1 MAVLAVIHNFSR
13 TFAALMKNNIT
24 AILYITTVT
33 LLSLC
38 VATHGKEYN
47 SRPCSMEVAKEVIT
61 TDTIRLMF
69 GGDLMQHLPQI
80 TAAQQSNGSH
90 DYTTSFEHIAPL
102 FRDADIAVLNF
113 ETTINTSG
121 KYSGYPLFAA
131 PPAVADA
138 MVDMGIDIALLANN
152 HCCDRSG
159 KGIDST
165 IEEFRRRSIAHVG
178 VYKDSVDYHE
188 NNIRYFKCKGVN
200 FALLN
205 YTYST
210 NGMPIPKGRIV
221 NLIDTVTI
229 KRDLHSIEHDS
240 VDCIIACMHWGIEYQ
255 RKANREQKAI
265 AEMMRREGVDI
276 IIGSHPHVVQPY
288 YADSTFV
295 VYYSLGNLVS
305 NQRWRY
311 SDGGLLAEVEVI
323 RCDTIEGLR
332 YKTTPHPVW
341 VMLPGYRVL
350 PRSVGDTLNMPTSSR
365 GQYNQFISDT
375 ETLLGQQ

>member
-38 VATHGKEYN
+38 GGCAGSAPT
-47 SRPCSMEVAKEVIT
+47 PSMEETIKERVIT
-61 TDTIRLMF
+61 TDTVRLMF

-80 TAAQQSNGSH
+80 SAAQQSDGSY
-90 DYTTSFEHIAPL
+90 DYTASFEYIAPL
-102 FRDADIAVLNF
+102 FRSADIAVLNF

-131 PPAVADA
+131 PPAIADA

-152 HCCDRSG
+152 HCCDRSA
-159 KGIDST
+159 KGIDAT
-165 IEEFRRRSIAHVG
+165 IEEFRRRGIAHVG
-178 VYKDSVDYHE
+178 VYKDSIDYAN
-188 NNIRYFKCKGVN
+188 NNILHFEKRGIH

-205 YTYST
+205 YTYGT

-221 NLIDTVTI
+221 NIIDTLTI
-229 KRDLHSIEHDS
+229 KRDLRSIKHDS
-240 VDCIIACMHWGIEYQ
+240 VDCIIACIHWGVEYQ
-255 RKANREQKAI
+255 RKANREQKTI

-276 IIGSHPHVVQPY
+276 IIGSHPHVIQPY
-288 YADSTFV
+288 EADSTFV

-311 SDGGLLAEVEVI
+311 SDGGLLAEIEVI

-332 YKTTPHPVW
+332 YRTTPHPAW
-341 VMLPGYRVL
+341 VMLPGYKVL
-350 PRSVGDTLNMPTSSR
+350 PRSVGDTIQMSTSTR
-365 GQYNQFISDT
+365 GQYNQFMSDT
-375 ETLLGQQ
+375 DKLLGLQ